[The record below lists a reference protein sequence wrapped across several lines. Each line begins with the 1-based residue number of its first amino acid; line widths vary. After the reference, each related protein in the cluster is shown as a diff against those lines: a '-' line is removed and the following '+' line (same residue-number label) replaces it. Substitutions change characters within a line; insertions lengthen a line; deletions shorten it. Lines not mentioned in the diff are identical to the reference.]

1 MDGQSKYTFT
11 DFVRINREF
20 SSELFLSVMITLQSQ
35 ITCSSNFYTYL
46 SNYRKLMNG
55 TKQLTS
61 PVSSDA
67 PTCYTT
73 PKNCENDDSSKSSI
87 FEMDSNTNT

>member
-1 MDGQSKYTFT
+1 
-11 DFVRINREF
+11 
-20 SSELFLSVMITLQSQ
+20 
-35 ITCSSNFYTYL
+35 
-46 SNYRKLMNG
+46 MNG